1 MPDVWL
7 LKRTVK
13 RFRELAEAYP
23 NDSFYSE
30 YADKLSE
37 IINLSSKDSPKVSY
51 ENIHKKYF
59 YCVRC
64 GAEFPSLGVPTK
76 CSRCKSTNLLMI
88 LVH

>member
-1 MPDVWL
+1 MSDVWL
-7 LKRTVK
+7 LNRTVN
-13 RFRELAEAYP
+13 RFRELAKAHP

-37 IINLSSKDSPKVSY
+37 IINLFSKKPSEVDY

-59 YCVRC
+59 YCVRY

-76 CSRCKSTNLLMI
+76 CLRCKSTNLLTMV
-88 LVH
+88 VH